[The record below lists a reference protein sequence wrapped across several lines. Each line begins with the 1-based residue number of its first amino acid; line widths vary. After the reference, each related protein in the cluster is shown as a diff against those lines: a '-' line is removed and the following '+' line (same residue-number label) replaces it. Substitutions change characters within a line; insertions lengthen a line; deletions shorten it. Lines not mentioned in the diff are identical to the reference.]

1 MTNRRTR
8 RICFSAVKALFVFG
22 VASTWAYAATP
33 VTAAKSDPPHALL
46 GQPDSAAQAR
56 ILESYGKLPLSFE
69 ENRGQTDP
77 RVKFLSRG
85 NGHTLFLTPNEA
97 VLAFK
102 KGSSKVEGQQSKVKS
117 GKPENP
123 TLLRMHLVGANSR
136 ARVGGLEQLPGK
148 ANYFIGNDPARWH
161 SKVPTYA
168 KVEYRGIYPG
178 IDLVYYGNQRQL
190 EYDFVVAPGADPK
203 AIHLSFRG
211 ATRMHIDKVTGD
223 LVLSV
228 GSDQIRFLKPVVYQR
243 TTNEGPTT
251 TEKQFIEAGYVAKG
265 KEVGFQIAAYDTS
278 KPLIID
284 PVLVNYSTYLG
295 GSNDDFGFGIAVD
308 AAGNAY
314 VTGRTVSSN
323 FPTTGAYQTTSGG
336 GQDAFVTKLNPLGT
350 GLLYSTYLG
359 GNSLD

>member
-1 MTNRRTR
+1 MKNRRTR

-22 VASTWAYAATP
+22 VASTWAHAATP
-33 VTAAKSDPPHALL
+33 ATAANSGPARARL

-77 RVKFLSRG
+77 HVKFLSRG

-136 ARVGGLEQLPGK
+136 ARVGGLEELPGK

-243 TTNEGPTT
+243 TTNEGQTT
-251 TEKQFIEAGYVAKG
+251 AEKQFIKAGYVAKG

-295 GSNDDFGFGIAVD
+295 GSNSDLGLGIAVD
-308 AAGNAY
+308 AAGNA
-314 VTGRTVSSN
+314 
-323 FPTTGAYQTTSGG
+323 
-336 GQDAFVTKLNPLGT
+336 
-350 GLLYSTYLG
+350 
-359 GNSLD
+359 